1 MKAKILLMGAV
12 ALAFAPAS
20 ASAAPPTTSNGAAHS
35 GDRVAAGQPGQDCNT
50 LVADP
55 SGNFSFPGHSTTSP
69 GSAFNEVPGGTAG
82 SHYAG
87 EQPNNTINAA
97 TSSQYDVACEK
108 NQSGHQ

>member
-1 MKAKILLMGAV
+1 MLIGTHRVPPRLGRGKRVSPHTRPGLGERSRKELPMKAKILLMGAV

-69 GSAFNEVPGGTAG
+69 GSAFNE
-82 SHYAG
+82 
-87 EQPNNTINAA
+87 
-97 TSSQYDVACEK
+97 
-108 NQSGHQ
+108 